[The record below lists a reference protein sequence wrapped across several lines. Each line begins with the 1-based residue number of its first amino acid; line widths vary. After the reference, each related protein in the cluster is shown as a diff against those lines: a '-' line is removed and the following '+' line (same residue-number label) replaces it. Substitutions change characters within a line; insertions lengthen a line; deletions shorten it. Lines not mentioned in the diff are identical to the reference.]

1 MAIRLLGNR
10 HDVIAFGLAGLETV
24 ECRTRAELRDAIDL
38 AAAETHVA
46 LLIVAPAVAALGPD
60 LVAGLRDSSR
70 PPIAVVLPAPSA
82 AGASRAEPA

>member
-24 ECRTRAELRDAIDL
+24 ECRTRAELHDAIDL
-38 AAAETHVA
+38 AASEPHVA

-60 LVAGLRDSSR
+60 LVAGLRDSNR
-70 PPIAVVLPAPSA
+70 PPIAVLLPPPSVA
-82 AGASRAEPA
+82 AEPRSEPA

>member
-24 ECRTRAELRDAIDL
+24 ECRTRAELQGAIDD
-38 AAAETHVA
+38 AVSERHVA

-60 LVAGLRDSSR
+60 LVGALRESNH
-70 PPIAVVLPAPSA
+70 PPIAVVLPAPPVAMGQGSH
-82 AGASRAEPA
+82 PA

>member
-24 ECRTRAELRDAIDL
+24 ECRTRAELREAIDV
-38 AAAETHVA
+38 AASEAHLA

-60 LVAGLRDSSR
+60 LVAGLRDSNR
-70 PPIAVVLPAPSA
+70 PPIAVVLPAPSPA
-82 AGASRAEPA
+82 AAPRIEPA